1 MSIKEDTVPASP
13 TEARV
18 LWLVSVVDVNRLF
31 RGVRGVHWVV
41 LGVYMLF
48 MGVNRLFLTSGGAS
62 SFVGFLLL
70 HPLPPFL
77 LPSFLHN
84 TIRHGEFG
92 VLSRGVK

>member
-1 MSIKEDTVPASP
+1 MLEVFIGS
-13 TEARV
+13 
-18 LWLVSVVDVNRLF
+18 F
-31 RGVRGVHWVV
+31 
-41 LGVYMLF
+41 LGVYMMF
-48 MGVNRLFLTSGGAS
+48 MGVNRLFLTSGGSGGAS